1 MLDLEDRLDE
11 LNQLGLHQRMRMVS
25 GPQGPRV
32 VLDGRPVLLLC
43 SGNALGL
50 ADHPKVRQ
58 AAADA
63 AMRWGVGAGAARVSS
78 GTMTLHRRL
87 EERLATFTGHR
98 AALLFETGDEAR
110 AELTEEVDQMI
121 GVVLQPETAR

>member
-32 VLDGRPVLLLC
+32 VLDGRPVLVLC
-43 SGNALGL
+43 SGNSLGL
-50 ADHPKVRQ
+50 AGHARGRE
-58 AAADA
+58 AAGDA
-63 AMRWGVGAGAARVSS
+63 GLRWGVRAGGAARMAS

-87 EERLATFTGHR
+87 EERLARFTGAD
-98 AALLFETGDEAR
+98 AAVVFGSGTLANL
-110 AELTEEVDQMI
+110 
-121 GVVLQPETAR
+121 GVIPALA

>member
-11 LNQLGLHQRMRMVS
+11 LSQLGLHQRMRMVS

-50 ADHPKVRQ
+50 ADHPRVRQ

-63 AMRWGVGAGAARVSS
+63 AMRWGVGAGEGGSAHEPCEQDECGQPPAGNRDQRARPEF
-78 GTMTLHRRL
+78 HRSPL
-87 EERLATFTGHR
+87 
-98 AALLFETGDEAR
+98 
-110 AELTEEVDQMI
+110 V
-121 GVVLQPETAR
+121 

>member
-11 LNQLGLHQRMRMVS
+11 LDQLGLHQRMRMVS

-32 VLDGRPVLLLC
+32 VLEGRPVLLLC

-50 ADHPKVRQ
+50 ADHPRVRQ

-63 AMRWGVGAGAARVSS
+63 AMRWGVGAGAARVSC

-87 EERLATFTGHR
+87 GGRLGDVPGEG
-98 AALLFETGDEAR
+98 AAPPFRSGAQAD
-110 AELTEEVDQMI
+110 
-121 GVVLQPETAR
+121 

>member
-11 LNQLGLHQRMRMVS
+11 LSQLGLHQRMRMVS

-43 SGNALGL
+43 SGNALGR
-50 ADHPKVRQ
+50 ADHPRGRR
-58 AAADA
+58 AAAAA
-63 AMRWGVGAGAARVSS
+63 AMRWGGGAGAARVAS

-87 EERLATFTGHR
+87 EERLADFPR
-98 AALLFETGDEAR
+98 RRSALLFG
-110 AELTEEVDQMI
+110 
-121 GVVLQPETAR
+121 

>member
-1 MLDLEDRLDE
+1 RLDE

-25 GPQGPRV
+25 GPQGPHV
-32 VLDGRPVLLLC
+32 VLEGRPVLLLC

-50 ADHPKVRQ
+50 PDHPPARQ

-63 AMRWGVGAGAARVSS
+63 AMRWGVGAGAARVSC

-87 EERLATFTGHR
+87 EERLPPLTRPAP
-98 AALLFETGDEAR
+98 AR
-110 AELTEEVDQMI
+110 AL
-121 GVVLQPETAR
+121 GAPR

>member
-1 MLDLEDRLDE
+1 MLDLDDRLAE
-11 LNQLGLHQRMRMVS
+11 LAELRLHQRMRMVS

-50 ADHPKVRQ
+50 ADHPQVRQ

-63 AMRWGVGAGAARVSS
+63 AMRWGVGAGATRVGS

-87 EERLATFTGHR
+87 EERLAAFTGRR
-98 AALLFETGDEAR
+98 AALLFGSGSLPNLGGLR
-110 AELTEEVDQMI
+110 A
-121 GVVLQPETAR
+121 PAPP